1 MNQFHNIFHKNKA
14 NNKVS
19 NKANKV
25 SNKAN
30 KKAKINQEKFLV
42 IILNNIRKVLILNI
56 AIQVF

>member
-14 NNKVS
+14 N
-19 NKANKV
+19 NKV

-42 IILNNIRKVLILNI
+42 IILNNIRKGLSLNI